1 MHQHNIQAS
10 DYRSLGKE
18 IGNVY
23 KGYGFKGTELNNIE
37 ENIKK
42 EQYDCYT
49 KYFPEFLDIL
59 EGFSES
65 LNLPKEYIFDNHI
78 VSYVNS
84 VIKRKG
90 KSSCSA
96 LAINLDKPTVFRNY
110 DWSEKARKE
119 FSIFNIDFNNRKIEI
134 FSDNDITIN
143 TKEPSEYYFVPVE
156 GSNGDIFI
164 SLNAAPDHKMTTG
177 IYAIHLLLKVVLQ
190 AQTTSEAIEII
201 KNTPSADNK
210 IYIIADKEGN
220 LARVEGSKDGTWVT
234 ESKEYIYATN
244 HYQSIEGYRHNLE
257 VLKYIPFHSTY
268 VRAQTLEMNLKL
280 GMKDK
285 QDIKKLFVNPPL
297 FQNWKGEVNGDTV
310 TVYTHIYNFEDS
322 EIIEH

>member
-96 LAINLDKPTVFRNY
+96 LAINLYKPTVFRNY
-110 DWSEKARKE
+110 YLSEKAKKK
-119 FSIFNIDFNNRKIEI
+119 FSVKI
-134 FSDNDITIN
+134 
-143 TKEPSEYYFVPVE
+143 
-156 GSNGDIFI
+156 G
-164 SLNAAPDHKMTTG
+164 
-177 IYAIHLLLKVVLQ
+177 
-190 AQTTSEAIEII
+190 
-201 KNTPSADNK
+201 
-210 IYIIADKEGN
+210 
-220 LARVEGSKDGTWVT
+220 
-234 ESKEYIYATN
+234 
-244 HYQSIEGYRHNLE
+244 
-257 VLKYIPFHSTY
+257 
-268 VRAQTLEMNLKL
+268 
-280 GMKDK
+280 
-285 QDIKKLFVNPPL
+285 
-297 FQNWKGEVNGDTV
+297 
-310 TVYTHIYNFEDS
+310 
-322 EIIEH
+322 